1 MGWWVPRAPTVP
13 DEQVT
18 FEALANA
25 FQGWRG
31 VGGKITVTTRRLLF
45 TPNWVD
51 GATGGKAIVLNRA
64 KIREVSVVPGK
75 QSPVRMLG
83 LAPFRPLVRVDQA
96 DGPTY
101 FLVNKPDR
109 LTTALERTS

>member
-1 MGWWVPRAPTVP
+1 MGWWVPRAPTTP
-13 DEQVT
+13 NEQVT
-18 FEALANA
+18 FEALANV

-31 VGGKITVTTRRLLF
+31 VGGKVTVTTRQLLF

-51 GATGGKAIVLNRA
+51 GATGGEAIVLDRG
-64 KIREVSVVPGK
+64 KIREVEVVPGK
-75 QSPVRMLG
+75 QSPVRMLR
-83 LAPFRPLVRVDQA
+83 LAPFRPLVRVDHG

-109 LTTALERTS
+109 LTAALKSPS